1 MGISIGRERVIE
13 EVQLIPEE
21 KLTELFDFLHYFR
34 LGLQKSKGSSA
45 EIMKF
50 AGCWKEMP
58 EELFQ
63 EFTEEIMQRRK
74 NAFTGRR
81 ASETSTD

>member
-1 MGISIGRERVIE
+1 MSISIGRERVIE

-21 KLTELFDFLHYFR
+21 KLAELFDFLHYFR
-34 LGLQKSKGSSA
+34 LGLQKTKGSTA
-45 EIMKF
+45 GIMKF

-58 EELFQ
+58 EESFQ
-63 EFTEEIMQRRK
+63 DFTKEVVRRRK

-81 ASETSTD
+81 ASETSID

>member
-34 LGLQKSKGSSA
+34 LGLQKSKGSSS

-50 AGCWKEMP
+50 AGCWKEIP
-58 EELFQ
+58 EEIFQ
-63 EFTEEIMQRRK
+63 EFTEEIKQRRK
-74 NAFTGRR
+74 NGFTGRR
-81 ASETSTD
+81 ARETSID

>member
-13 EVQLIPEE
+13 EIELIPEE

-50 AGCWKEMP
+50 AGCWQEMP

>member
-1 MGISIGRERVIE
+1 MGISIGRERLIE
-13 EVQLIPEE
+13 EVRLIPEE
-21 KLTELFDFLHYFR
+21 KLKELFDFLHYFR

-45 EIMKF
+45 EIIKF

-58 EELFQ
+58 EDLFQ
-63 EFTEEIMQRRK
+63 EFTEEIKQRRK

-81 ASETSTD
+81 TSEASID